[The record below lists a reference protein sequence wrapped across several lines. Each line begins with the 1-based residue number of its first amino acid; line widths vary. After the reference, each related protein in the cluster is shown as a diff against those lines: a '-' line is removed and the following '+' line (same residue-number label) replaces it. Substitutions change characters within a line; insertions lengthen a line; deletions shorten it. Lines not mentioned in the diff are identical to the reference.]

1 MRKATMRDFE
11 IKIVYNYGNGLDF
24 KTVSAKAFNVFN
36 AFDKVK
42 SNLPNWEYIVE
53 IQIKKLPKK

>member
-1 MRKATMRDFE
+1 MRDFE